1 LGEASPVAARHDD
14 GMHSNLYA
22 IALVFLLAGACKGV
36 IGLGLPTVSIG
47 LLALIMTPAEA
58 ATLLLLPGIV
68 TNVAQASGPHLRR
81 LLARLWPMFLA
92 IVPGTLAGGYVIA
105 QGAAALPVLGAALLA
120 YAAWGLATPSFR
132 LPPRAERATA
142 VPAGLACGLLT
153 GATGVSVI
161 PAGPW
166 LAALGL
172 TRDELVQ
179 ALGLAFLIST
189 LALAAALAWHG
200 AGSMALAAGSA
211 LAVVPA
217 LIGQRLGAALRHRIP
232 PLLFRRLFFA
242 ALVVLGAQLAWRGL
256 P

>member
-1 LGEASPVAARHDD
+1 MDQALLP
-14 GMHSNLYA
+14 
-22 IALVFLLAGACKGV
+22 ALVFLLAGTVKGV
-36 IGLGLPTVSIG
+36 VGLGLPTVAIG
-47 LLALIMTPAEA
+47 LLALAMPPAEA

-68 TNVAQASGPHLRR
+68 TNVAQSTGPHLRR
-81 LLARLWPMFLA
+81 LLERFWPMFLA
-92 IVPGTLAGGYVIA
+92 IIPGTLVGGYVIA

-132 LPPRAERATA
+132 LSPPTERATA

-172 TRDELVQ
+172 AREELVQ
-179 ALGLAFLIST
+179 ALGITFLIST
-189 LALAAALAWHG
+189 IALAAALVWHG
-200 AGSMALAAGSA
+200 AASPALAAGSA
-211 LAVVPA
+211 LSVIPA
-217 LIGQRLGAALRHRIP
+217 LAGQRLGAQLRHHIP

-242 ALVVLGAQLAWRGL
+242 ALIVLGAQLAWRGIA
-256 P
+256 